1 LLLFLEAARAI
12 PPAAPASAAPPA
24 TSGTF
29 ALPAALPT
37 VFPALFA
44 LPPAPST
51 AWRTASTL
59 ECFAPEPFERD
70 LAFAPLLELRAL
82 LLADF
87 ALAFAA
93 FGFGALAFEADFGFD
108 DDFVAD
114 DFARFGA
121 DRFFGLVF
129 A

>member
-1 LLLFLEAARAI
+1 
-12 PPAAPASAAPPA
+12 
-24 TSGTF
+24 
-29 ALPAALPT
+29 LPT
-37 VFPALFA
+37 LFPALLA
-44 LPPAPST
+44 LSPAPPT
-51 AWRTASTL
+51 AWRTASTF

-70 LAFAPLLELRAL
+70 LALDAPLLELRAL

-87 ALAFAA
+87 ALAFAT
-93 FGFGALAFEADFGFD
+93 FGFD
-108 DDFVAD
+108 DDLTFEAALGFDDDFAVD

>member
-1 LLLFLEAARAI
+1 LL
-12 PPAAPASAAPPA
+12 
-24 TSGTF
+24 
-29 ALPAALPT
+29 AALPT
-37 VFPALFA
+37 LFTPLLALS
-44 LPPAPST
+44 PAPPT
-51 AWRTASTL
+51 AWRTASTF

-70 LAFAPLLELRAL
+70 LPLDAPLLELRAL

-93 FGFGALAFEADFGFD
+93 FGFDGDLAFAAALGFD
-108 DDFVAD
+108 DDFAAA

-121 DRFFGLVF
+121 DRFFGLDF